1 MGKLKAK
8 WNTFRF
14 KGILAI
20 ALVFTL
26 IAAVLLIEL
35 SGVRFR
41 YTQKSLDLLEKEQIV
56 TKLQAVSSLKKD
68 TLVLYS
74 SADQAS
80 AGAFEQFEIIL
91 QDMKVGFL
99 PVDLSASKVPDVAK
113 FSVVIPL
120 FSDLS
125 HLGNSL
131 ISLCEWVSE
140 GGNVL
145 FPLTLDKNAYSSA
158 IENKI
163 GIEASFGY
171 TYLDSIFIKEGFM
184 LGGGKAFKVTD
195 AYESART
202 VELNPKTT
210 KIYATVGKEDGV
222 PLIWEASYGKGKFVV
237 DNFGMCDKAYRGFF
251 AASLSLFNSVYL
263 YPVINGSTFYLDDF
277 PSQIPEGQS
286 EYISRDYQTTIRDF
300 YINVWW
306 PDMMNLSDKYGIR
319 YTGLAIEC
327 YDDAIDGTTDA
338 TPDTGTFL
346 NFGNMLLRKGGELG
360 YHGYNHQPLCLGQR
374 DYKGIF
380 DYKTWQSREAM
391 KKAFGHLVDFCDTLF
406 PGVPMSVYVP
416 PSNLLAEEGREM
428 LVSEFPQVRT
438 LSGIYL
444 PDDVLDFCLLQE
456 FEVDENGVVDQPRI
470 ISGCDIDDFM
480 TMGALSELNLHYV
493 NNHFTH
499 PDDALDPERGAEI
512 GWEELCKRFEGF
524 LSWLYTSA
532 PSLRNFTGTELSAAV
547 QRFVAVTPHIDLGE
561 DKMEIS
567 IENFYDNA
575 QFLVRFN
582 EEEPDRVIGGKL
594 THLTGDLYHLEAT
607 RDTVVISFK

>member
-1 MGKLKAK
+1 MGNLKAK
-8 WNTFRF
+8 WNHFRF

-26 IAAVLLIEL
+26 IAAVLLVEL

-41 YTQKSLDLLEKEQIV
+41 YTQKSLDLLSTEQVV
-56 TKLQAVSSLKKD
+56 TKTQASKSLDKD

-74 SADQAS
+74 KKDNVSIMAYQ
-80 AGAFEQFEIIL
+80 QFSVIL
-91 QDMKVGFL
+91 NDMKVGTVE
-99 PVDLSASKVPDVAK
+99 VDPATAEIPDFTG
-113 FSVVIPL
+113 FSTVIVL

-125 HLGNSL
+125 HLGDSL
-131 ISLCEWVSE
+131 ITLCEWVYN

-163 GIEASFGY
+163 GIEASYGY
-171 TYLDSIFIKEGFM
+171 TYVDSIYINEGFM
-184 LGGGKAFKVTD
+184 LGGGKAFAVPD

-202 VELNPKTT
+202 VQLNPKTT
-210 KIYATVGKEDGV
+210 TVHAAVGKKDGV
-222 PLIWEASYGKGKFVV
+222 PLIWEANYGQGKVVV
-237 DNFGMCDKAYRGFF
+237 DNFGMCDKAFRGFY
-251 AASLSLFNSVYL
+251 AASLSLFNAVYV

-277 PSQIPEGQS
+277 PSQIPSGNS
-286 EYISRDYQTTIRDF
+286 DYITRDYQTTIRDF
-300 YINVWW
+300 YINIWW

-338 TPDTGTFL
+338 SPDTGTFL
-346 NFGNMLLRKGGELG
+346 NFGNMLLRKGGEIG
-360 YHGYNHQPLCLGQR
+360 YHGYNHQPLCIDR
-374 DYKGIF
+374 DYKGIY
-380 DYKTWQSREAM
+380 DYKTWQNRQAM
-391 KKAFGHLVDFCDTLF
+391 VKAFDHLVTFCDELF
-406 PGVPMSVYVP
+406 PSVPMSVYVP

-428 LVSEFPQVRT
+428 LLDEFPQIRT

-456 FEVDENGVVDQPRI
+456 FEVDKNGIVDQPRI

-499 PDDALDPERGAEI
+499 PDDALDPERGAEL
-512 GWEELCKRFEGF
+512 GWDELCKRFEGY
-524 LSWLYTSA
+524 LGWLYGAA
-532 PSLRNFTGTELSAAV
+532 PNLRNFTGTELSAAV
-547 QRFVAVTPHIDLGE
+547 QRFVAVTPHTKIRE
-561 DKMEIS
+561 RSMEIS
-567 IENFYDNA
+567 IDNFYDDA

-582 EEEPDRVIGGKL
+582 QKQPDVVSGGTL
-594 THLTGDLYHLEAT
+594 THLTGDLYSLEA
-607 RDTVVISFK
+607 DEETVIITFK